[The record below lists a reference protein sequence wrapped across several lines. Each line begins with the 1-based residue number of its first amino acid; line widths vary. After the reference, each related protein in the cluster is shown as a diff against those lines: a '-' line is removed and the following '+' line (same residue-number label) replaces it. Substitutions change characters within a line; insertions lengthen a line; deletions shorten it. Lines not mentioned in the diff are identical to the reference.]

1 VLAAVLTILVGTNVM
16 VRFGPAHAGLVIGPV
31 VAVSLVALARRHGLS
46 WDDLGLGRRSWSR
59 GARYAAM
66 AIGLVA
72 AVYLAGAA
80 LPATRIAFL
89 DTRYHLAPG
98 PAVLTALV
106 VIPLGTVLVEEIAF
120 RGVLAGLLRHHHGW
134 WWATGTSS
142 ALFGLWHILPS
153 LHLNRHNRAAG
164 AILGT
169 GSAGQVLVILG
180 AVAFTAL
187 AGVVL
192 CELRR
197 RSGSLVASAGLHWAT
212 NAVGVLVAAALWTT
226 HP

>member
-1 VLAAVLTILVGTNVM
+1 VFAAALTTLVGANVAIK
-16 VRFGPAHAGLVIGPV
+16 FGPAHAGLVV
-31 VAVSLVALARRHGLS
+31 
-46 WDDLGLGRRSWSR
+46 
-59 GARYAAM
+59 
-66 AIGLVA
+66 GLV
-72 AVYLAGAA
+72 
-80 LPATRIAFL
+80 PATRVMFL
-89 DTRYHLAPG
+89 DNRYHLPAG
-98 PAVLTALV
+98 SAVLTALV

-142 ALFGLWHILPS
+142 VLFGLWHILPS
-153 LHLNRHNRAAG
+153 SSLNRHNRAAG

-169 GSAGQVLVILG
+169 GADGQVAVIVG

-197 RSGSLVASAGLHWAT
+197 RSGSLLASAGLHWAS
-212 NAVGVLVAAALWTT
+212 NAVGVLLAATLWAT